1 MRGEG
6 RAQDPVGGV
15 TDAGGL
21 LCHRDSGEG
30 EEEEGWSDTSL
41 EETAAASASASTR
54 VQASACS
61 RSSGFITARSQLLH
75 GIFQRSITP
84 MEAERID
91 H

>member
-1 MRGEG
+1 MTREG
-6 RAQDPVGGV
+6 RGQDPVGGV

-41 EETAAASASASTR
+41 EETVAASASAR
-54 VQASACS
+54 VQPYACS

-75 GIFQRSITP
+75 RIF
-84 MEAERID
+84 
-91 H
+91 